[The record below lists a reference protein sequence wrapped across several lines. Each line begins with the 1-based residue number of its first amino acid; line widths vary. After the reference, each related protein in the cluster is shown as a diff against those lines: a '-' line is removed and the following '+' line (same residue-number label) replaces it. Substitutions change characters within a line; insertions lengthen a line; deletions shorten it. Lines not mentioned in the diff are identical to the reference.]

1 MIPLSLRTPTLA
13 PAAGRLAL
21 AFGVTLALT
30 GATSSPAFAREVP
43 TGVEAGKGDTPR
55 DPKSLRHDGP
65 LNLPKAMQL
74 AAQRNLVVL
83 TQRLEKRRVALGYRI
98 ARGAFLPELKIDT
111 SYLNKTPFDT
121 SLPRDQ
127 RLQYGAAVSWKTPVG
142 TSVSAGMSIDQRLS
156 GRTASSQADN
166 TINHTAALEL
176 KASQALLKGGWEPGA
191 GNTLN
196 EARLDT
202 QIQTALFAQQLED
215 LLVEVENAYWAL
227 AFAQADVANKK
238 RARDRAKGQYD
249 DTKENIRRGIIAN
262 IEIYVVEENLVFFK
276 QELVQAEE
284 NLVLAQ
290 RKLAQLLLVDGRS
303 KLVASEPLV
312 NPLPQTPAKG
322 ATIRLGLTQSPALAA
337 ERLRLEKN
345 NVQLA
350 YEKNQALPALD
361 LTASLKLNGRDP
373 AYDEHLA
380 QVAKANR
387 PDATIGLVLT
397 LPLSFDGNRARVER
411 ADVALRKQLTQLKAQ
426 ETKLRYGLGDVVT
439 RIAFQI
445 KRLELAERRRAL
457 SKLKLSAEVQK
468 YKNGLS
474 TLDSIV
480 RFQREL
486 DQALIGVRRVQLSLC
501 VSRAQLLGLQGQLHR
516 RYGIRLG
523 R

>member
-1 MIPLSLRTPTLA
+1 MIPLPRPCNSNP
-13 PAAGRLAL
+13 AL
-21 AFGVTLALT
+21 AVGLLLVLAC
-30 GATSSPAFAREVP
+30 ATSSPAFAREVP
-43 TGVEAGKGDTPR
+43 TGVEAGKGETPQ

-111 SYLNKTPFDT
+111 SYLNQTASSP
-121 SLPRDQ
+121 PRIQ
-127 RLQYGAAVSWKTPVG
+127 TLKYGAEVVWKAPIG
-142 TSVSAGMSIDQRLS
+142 TTVTAGMSIDQRLAGQS
-156 GRTASSQADN
+156 TVSVGGLVLPQSTSHRATLALTATQP
-166 TINHTAALEL
+166 
-176 KASQALLKGGWEPGA
+176 LLKGGWEAGA

-202 QIQTALFAQQLED
+202 AIQNALFAQQLED

-238 RARDRAKGQYD
+238 RARDRAKGQYE
-249 DTKENIRRGIIAN
+249 DTKENIRRGIIAD

-312 NPLPQTPAKG
+312 NPLPQTPAKS
-322 ATIRLGLTQSPALAA
+322 ATIRQGLLQSPALAA

-345 NVQLA
+345 NVRLA

-361 LTASLKLNGRDP
+361 LTGSLKLNGLDP

-387 PDATIGLVLT
+387 PEATIGLVLT

-411 ADVALRKQLTQLKAQ
+411 ADVELRKQLTQLKTQ

-445 KRLELAERRRAL
+445 KRLKLAERRRAL
-457 SKLKLSAEVQK
+457 SKLKLTAEVQK